1 MIAEEQKAL
10 LKRVKTLE
18 KELAS
23 REKIIAEKD
32 KSIAEKERAIAQKE
46 DQILR
51 LENELL
57 WLRKKVFGRMSEKRL
72 SLDPSALDEPTLFGD
87 EMSPEERARLNAE
100 AAKELDVA
108 DKSIR
113 VTEHERKARKP
124 IDTSKLEVKEVHV
137 YPEGLNM
144 EDYSELAPE
153 VSDKLVLVPSRMYV
167 ERTVRH
173 KYVLKSGLQIADP
186 ERPAFEIAPL
196 PEYPVYKSMASA
208 SLLTDIIIQKYYYHL
223 PFYRVIQKYREMG
236 VTISDS
242 TINDWF
248 AAVCEK
254 LKILYDR
261 LREKVM
267 ASGYI
272 QVDESTVPVID
283 NEKHRA
289 VKGYMW
295 DVLDMGSGMNFFHY
309 DNGSRSRETARWL
322 LCSYRGAMQCDGYEA
337 YNQFEQMG
345 IRVLACWA
353 HVRRKFV
360 DALEENRRLATE
372 AIVYIKRLYKVE
384 SEADELG
391 LLPEQRCEKRKAE
404 SYPII
409 LEFERWLVDTDRK
422 VLNSSRMGKAIAY
435 TYSLLPRLAIYV
447 TDGHYM
453 IDNNPIDNTIRPLA
467 IGRKNYLFCGNKAA
481 AYRTAVVYS
490 LICCCKSADVDPRMW
505 LEDVLCRL
513 PAYESGKKDVQELL
527 PKYWKETFA
536 QSSGG

>member
-113 VTEHERKARKP
+113 VAEHERKARKP

-173 KYVLKSGLQIADP
+173 K
-186 ERPAFEIAPL
+186 
-196 PEYPVYKSMASA
+196 
-208 SLLTDIIIQKYYYHL
+208 
-223 PFYRVIQKYREMG
+223 
-236 VTISDS
+236 
-242 TINDWF
+242 
-248 AAVCEK
+248 
-254 LKILYDR
+254 
-261 LREKVM
+261 
-267 ASGYI
+267 
-272 QVDESTVPVID
+272 
-283 NEKHRA
+283 
-289 VKGYMW
+289 
-295 DVLDMGSGMNFFHY
+295 
-309 DNGSRSRETARWL
+309 
-322 LCSYRGAMQCDGYEA
+322 
-337 YNQFEQMG
+337 
-345 IRVLACWA
+345 
-353 HVRRKFV
+353 
-360 DALEENRRLATE
+360 
-372 AIVYIKRLYKVE
+372 
-384 SEADELG
+384 
-391 LLPEQRCEKRKAE
+391 
-404 SYPII
+404 
-409 LEFERWLVDTDRK
+409 
-422 VLNSSRMGKAIAY
+422 
-435 TYSLLPRLAIYV
+435 
-447 TDGHYM
+447 
-453 IDNNPIDNTIRPLA
+453 
-467 IGRKNYLFCGNKAA
+467 
-481 AYRTAVVYS
+481 
-490 LICCCKSADVDPRMW
+490 
-505 LEDVLCRL
+505 
-513 PAYESGKKDVQELL
+513 
-527 PKYWKETFA
+527 
-536 QSSGG
+536 